1 MVGIS
6 KKSGTLKDIK
16 YKEVFGGSTA
26 DAIKH
31 IKYESMAL
39 GTLHFLCRS
48 GRFSFLCLP
57 ECKKSAPR
65 SLSRSLLR
73 STTWGE
79 AVEDS
84 SGFQLAAI

>member
-39 GTLHFLCRS
+39 GTLHFYAGPAVSRS
-48 GRFSFLCLP
+48 FASLNVKCLP
-57 ECKKSAPR
+57 RGR
-65 SLSRSLLR
+65 SRGHS
-73 STTWGE
+73 
-79 AVEDS
+79 
-84 SGFQLAAI
+84 